1 MMMASSL
8 SSPARHSNAITAARG
23 NRPLMAITLQLSAD
37 GTGRGGGAVERSER
51 HHGGVGVVS
60 TYTAINICLEATEC
74 RTHTMK
80 KNMKLGC
87 K

>member
-1 MMMASSL
+1 MEGGEGGTCMMMASSL

-51 HHGGVGVVS
+51 HHGGVGGGS
-60 TYTAINICLEATEC
+60 SSINLHSNQHLL
-74 RTHTMK
+74 RSDGM
-80 KNMKLGC
+80 
-87 K
+87 